1 MNPVFSKPKYTYEVT
16 ELNTEYDP
24 LKTRT
29 LRQIR
34 RINNAVLK
42 VRNKRLADFDITAA
56 QSDIL
61 LYLIRNYKDMDEIN
75 QLDIQK
81 FLQLSNPT
89 VSGLLNRL
97 EDKGFITRTP
107 SIKDARY
114 NCVLPTEKALE
125 QRGVMLEHMFYC
137 EDAMLTHFTEDEKE
151 ELTRLLNKA
160 LESIEALD
168 EATGEG
174 KSL

>member
-1 MNPVFSKPKYTYEVT
+1 M
-16 ELNTEYDP
+16 NTEFDP

-42 VRNKRLADFDITAA
+42 VRNKRLAEFDITAA

-61 LYLIRNYKDMDEIN
+61 LYLIRNYKEMEEIN

-81 FLQLSNPT
+81 YLQLSNPT

-125 QRGVMLEHMFYC
+125 QRAVMLEHMFYC
-137 EDAMLTHFTEDEKE
+137 EDAMLTNFTEEEKE
-151 ELTRLLNKA
+151 ELTRLLDKA
-160 LESIEALD
+160 LEKIEALD
-168 EATGEG
+168 DAAGES
-174 KSL
+174 KAQ

>member
-1 MNPVFSKPKYTYEVT
+1 M
-16 ELNTEYDP
+16 NTEFDP

-61 LYLIRNYKDMDEIN
+61 LYLIRNYKLMEEIN

-114 NCVLPTEKALE
+114 NCVLPTQKAIE
-125 QRGVMLEHMFYC
+125 NRGVMLEHMFYC
-137 EDAMLTHFTEDEKE
+137 EDAMLSNFSEDQKDTLKE
-151 ELTRLLNKA
+151 LLDKA
-160 LESIEALD
+160 LENIEALED
-168 EATGEG
+168 VSGEA
-174 KSL
+174 KPL

>member
-1 MNPVFSKPKYTYEVT
+1 M
-16 ELNTEYDP
+16 NTEFDP

-61 LYLIRNYKDMDEIN
+61 LYLIRNYKEMDEIN

-114 NCVLPTEKALE
+114 NCVLPTDKAIE
-125 QRGVMLEHMFYC
+125 HRGVMLEHMFYC
-137 EDAMLTHFTEDEKE
+137 EDAMLSNFSEDEKE
-151 ELTRLLNKA
+151 ALTVLLDKA
-160 LESIEALD
+160 LENIEALD
-168 EATGEG
+168 DVSE
-174 KSL
+174 K